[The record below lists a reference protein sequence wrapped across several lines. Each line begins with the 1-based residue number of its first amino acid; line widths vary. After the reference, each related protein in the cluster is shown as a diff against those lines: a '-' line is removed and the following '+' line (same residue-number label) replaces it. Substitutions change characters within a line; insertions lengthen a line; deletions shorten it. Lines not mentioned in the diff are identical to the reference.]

1 MVCFC
6 KQSAESLQLAVRAM
20 ASENFTL
27 SAQSA
32 ASLRVTAVAN
42 WLAARGLPQA
52 PWSADPAWLEL
63 VLPAPKLS
71 LSAMATLSAMAQL
84 NAQVKLAFNIDL
96 LAAGSATPLVRLVA
110 TLNARL
116 SAMLSAS
123 IDLNIDASAWL
134 TLAAEL
140 EAAVSVTAAA
150 SLNLFAPSPSLLS
163 AYLAPGG
170 IELSLWAPFL
180 DAIAALSPLIAL
192 RLQLGIADSVSLAA
206 AIRMLNAIEVPALVD
221 LSATLSLV
229 AALSAVARLQATLG
243 VNVLEAGLASISAM
257 VALRVEAA
265 LALIPPSASPPRISI
280 CPTLIASP
288 PVVAAAAS
296 AEIALLADLDWK
308 VPDLSAVASL
318 GSLLPALSLSAQMS
332 AALTMPAIMLKPCA
346 SGCDAASLMR
356 LL

>member
-6 KQSAESLQLAVRAM
+6 KQSTESLQLAVTAM

-42 WLAARGLPQA
+42 WLGARGLPQA
-52 PWSADPAWLEL
+52 PWPADPAWLDLE
-63 VLPAPKLS
+63 LPAPKLS

-84 NAQVKLAFNIDL
+84 YAQVKATLNIDL
-96 LAAGSATPLVRLVA
+96 LAGGSVTALVRLVA

-116 SAMLSAS
+116 SAMLAAS
-123 IDLNIDASAWL
+123 IDLNINASAWL

-140 EAAVSVTAAA
+140 DAAVSVTAAA

-163 AYLAPGG
+163 AYLSPGG
-170 IELSLWAPFL
+170 IELSLWGPFL
-180 DAIAALSPLIAL
+180 DAIAALSALIAL
-192 RLQLGIADSVSLAA
+192 RLQLGISDQISLAA
-206 AIRMLNAIEVPALVD
+206 AIRTLNAIDVPVLVD
-221 LSATLSLV
+221 LSAALSLI
-229 AALSAVARLQATLG
+229 AALSAVARLQVTLG
-243 VNVLEAGLASISAM
+243 INVLEAGLAEVSAM

-280 CPTLIASP
+280 CPTLIAP
-288 PVVAAAAS
+288 PAVVAAAADIGFL
-296 AEIALLADLDWK
+296 AELDWK

-318 GSLLPALSLSAQMS
+318 SALLPALSLSAQLS
-332 AALTMPAIMLKPCA
+332 AALNMPAVMLKPCA
-346 SGCDAASLMR
+346 FGCDAASLLR
-356 LL
+356 AL

>member
-6 KQSAESLQLAVRAM
+6 KQSGESLQLAVRAM
-20 ASENFTL
+20 ATENFAL
-27 SAQSA
+27 SAPSS

-52 PWSADPAWLEL
+52 PWPAEAAWLDL
-63 VLPAPKLS
+63 VLPTPKLS
-71 LSAMATLSAMAQL
+71 LSAMATLSALVQL
-84 NAQVKLAFNIDL
+84 YAQVKASFNIDL
-96 LAAGSATPLVRLVA
+96 LVSGSATALVRLVA

-140 EAAVSVTAAA
+140 EAAVAVTAAA

-192 RLQLGIADSVSLAA
+192 SLQLGISDSASLAA
-206 AIRMLNAIEVPALVD
+206 AIRTLNAIEVPVLVD
-221 LSATLSLV
+221 VSAALSLI

-243 VNVLEAGLASISAM
+243 INVLEAGLAEVSAM

-265 LALIPPSASPPRISI
+265 LALIPPSASPPRIST
-280 CPTLIASP
+280 CPTLMAP
-288 PVVAAAAS
+288 PAVVAAAAS
-296 AEIALLADLDWK
+296 ADIGLLAALDWN
-308 VPDLSAVASL
+308 VPALASL
-318 GSLLPALSLSAQMS
+318 NLTASLMPALSLSAQLSALGS
-332 AALTMPAIMLKPCA
+332 AAVMLKPCA
-346 SGCDAASLMR
+346 LGCDAASVMR
-356 LL
+356 AL